1 MILRHLFTLTCLF
14 FCAFHFV
21 SLVEQESPK
30 PEHLLRN
37 TFNLNRADAI
47 KTSPLNHNVPLK
59 SGEKA
64 VESVFSASPKQD
76 PYE

>member
-1 MILRHLFTLTCLF
+1 MTVYFNLSF
-14 FCAFHFV
+14 FCPFRFV

-30 PEHLLRN
+30 PDHLLRN
-37 TFNLNRADAI
+37 TFHLNRADTI
-47 KTSPLNHNVPLK
+47 KASPLNHGVPLK

-64 VESVFSASPKQD
+64 VENVFSASPKQD